1 MASKFTITAE
11 LNLQTKNLNQVVNNL
26 RQQFQGANLNIKLTN
41 LAQANSQMVNLSKN
55 SAAAKKSV
63 DSLGGSVLAAA
74 KRFSGMA
81 LATGTLIG
89 LTRAIK
95 NAVGEA
101 IEFEREMVKISQATG
116 KTMSDLKSLSSEIGN
131 VASNFGV
138 SSKELVLAAR
148 ELTQAGFAADKV
160 RGTLKLLAQ
169 TELAA
174 TFDSIQD
181 TTEGV
186 IAVLNQFGKTAQ
198 RAGTEI
204 DFLEKSLSA
213 INQVSKDFAVESADL
228 ITAIR
233 TTGSAFESAGGSL
246 DELLALF
253 TSVRA
258 TTRESA
264 ESIATGFRTIFTRTQ
279 RLDTINN
286 LRALGIEL
294 QDAEGKF
301 IGPVKA
307 IEKLSLA
314 LNTIDPKDFRF
325 NLIVEELGGFRQ
337 VSKVIPLIQQFS
349 VAQKALNVSQTAS
362 GSLAKDAATAQQSL
376 SVQIDKTREEFK
388 RFIREL
394 TDSKSF
400 QDTARFL
407 LSLANAFIKVA
418 DTIKPLIPL
427 IATFATFKLGQ
438 AFIPA
443 IKGLGSIGKKSLG
456 GPIGF
461 ASGGMVPGQ
470 GNGDTVPAMLTP
482 GEFVIRKSSV
492 EKLGAENLARM
503 NKYAAGGRV
512 TIFPKSNKYGVFAL
526 QPLGAKDDILR
537 GKAKVKNKSVEA
549 QLAAMAKKPDA
560 SVEIAAD
567 DTYQVP
573 AFYIGGNDAEKSQ
586 AMKKRIEKVTKAGF
600 KKIISTIIE
609 TPDFDLGSPPLKTD
623 QSYFNSAIK
632 SLFEKDNSA
641 KATIEGY
648 VLEAVTASLGQ
659 VKLGGG
665 TSNWDF
671 PSLGGKGEKLSQL
684 FGLDKAGLISSLI
697 SGDAK
702 RSISDKAIR
711 SVLGTKIA
719 NSLLQDRS
727 QIGLTKYDQTGVGV
741 KIESSKAV
749 AKKQQAQVKQSSL
762 KGMQAQSE
770 EFRKK
775 IVEIAGEYFNFAK
788 DPNTGLQASRLNL
801 QNFGA
806 GATDLVKGILG
817 PDMKGKF
824 GKNDFSLSEAEQKKV
839 LDQLKKWQGSPPVSL
854 LKSAL
859 GGIVSRF
866 AEGGGVKNAPLVDD
880 ILQATGAI
888 LPHPVKA
895 IQAII
900 DAGGGA
906 VDMDRTL
913 KRTIGDQAYA
923 KAPTKKAQAEVLK
936 RYFRDDAAR
945 LADVKS
951 APLTQFGKAL
961 KDAVESG
968 QINPRKMQI
977 ISKSGRTPGLAE
989 YLSSVF
995 GIPVSNMVFTEG
1007 KTKQP
1012 ALDALRQK
1020 GPRADRVS
1028 RFASGGFA
1036 SGTDTVPAMLTPGEF
1051 VINKQS
1057 AQKIGYSNLHR
1068 MNKVA
1073 KFANGGAVGVQH
1085 LAIGGEVD
1093 QQSHYKPNNKE
1104 SLDSVLSKHRDD
1116 ELQSNFIKTANLSP
1130 NFAESLSKYRELGLI
1145 QKSNSKDRNSSTKSF
1160 IAAYGLSKLK
1170 DEDLKN
1176 KFKDKFEINDEIKNI
1191 FKYYDSGISD
1201 LVSYLGKQDKIKLS
1215 QITGHDFSKNKNYG
1229 NIEIF
1234 SGKNDILAR
1243 YVDGENDR
1251 TGFVEAKKNKDNFYR
1266 VKFSYA
1272 TSGYGPKLYDALL
1285 EEAAKIGSWV
1295 APDTNIS
1302 KNAAGVWKN
1311 YYLNRQDVNKKLMD
1325 YNNWNNASGKFQ
1337 TKPEKDIEKLKLT
1350 WPKKEDPDWALQYAY
1365 QKPSSDNKNIIRAKK
1380 KFGPS
1385 YEGREAVLASIKN
1398 FATGGKT
1405 SGTDTVPAMLTPGE
1419 FVINKQSAQAIGYSS
1434 LNRMNKVG
1442 KFAKGGPVKYFAQ
1455 GGSVSPNSDAEIT
1468 KFINSLKVANSVTAQ
1483 GAKILEKTLKSV
1495 AANNGDLDKS
1505 FEYLKNRID
1514 KAGGAIMVGKKT
1526 VAGVKEAAGETSQQK
1541 QIKELE
1547 NLNQSY
1553 ESINKASSESS
1564 NNLILLGAVV
1574 SSVVSQMSG
1583 LDKPIADAISA
1594 FAGTY
1599 ATVSGIG
1606 KNLLD
1611 FGKNI
1616 YIQSQQSKIAK
1627 QIESLHTFAVQKD
1640 TSATTQHSV
1649 AVKTNSKMAGGGGGI
1664 PNIPS
1669 PAGKG
1674 MSPLGGGLG
1683 GMSKM
1688 LSGAS
1693 VALEVFAVAMAAA
1706 DAAAAY
1712 FAASAEKSGEKFSKS
1727 LEELT
1732 KYGSRSTVSSADM
1745 SKNLSDAFSSSAI
1758 SNSISEIFSFK
1769 TLGNALTGN
1778 LDKQIMGAYTAKS
1791 SGAVIGAQAYENVLA
1806 QKSGQTL
1813 LEKPELFKDK
1823 EVIAKTEDL
1832 TNAFS
1837 KSSIAL
1843 QQEKAKIAKVYGGF
1857 ENAPEQVKKGF
1868 EVLANQTDELEKT
1881 FRQASGILSQRVIK
1895 ELQTNADA
1903 NKAGDNRGVIDRAVR
1918 ENLGREQKIAR
1929 AKNEENFQK
1938 VAALGNNPNRK
1949 FAQMDLDRKVQAE
1962 AKLAN
1967 AEFALSIEKANLQM
1981 MEQTRAIMVEKQ
1993 AREAVIG
2000 SMQKQMA
2007 LAAGLENFAAKL
2019 DKINSSVDTLE
2030 ATFSGTITGLKSS
2043 IPDTKVLTAIAP
2055 DTKDLKAALDAI
2067 SSIGPEGKEVADSF
2081 LDVKKVTQNLKIAL
2095 SEAPASLTQV
2105 GKAFSVETF
2114 IEKNI
2119 GISSKGSVG
2128 KALADMIN
2136 QQMKPTEGE
2145 NVTGAQK
2152 TSLSSKEA
2160 QENILK
2166 NFQEFADYLQKEG
2179 STILENLAKA
2189 EEQQAGILQKI
2200 SESRKRQLDIV
2211 MQDIDGQEKLAD
2223 NVAKARG
2230 KTLTLEEKNAFR
2242 YKKQFTLVGNLAG
2255 NAQGIAAEL
2264 DSVRKAL
2271 KTSSK
2276 SDEGTQKLAERA
2288 NNLETALKSL
2298 ADQSDRTSDVM
2309 SELEKL
2315 RSQREL
2321 ARDATASYL
2330 FGTKEEKDKQEET
2343 MMALQG
2349 AMQTG
2354 NIESIPDELK
2364 SGVLG
2369 LLQQFKDVK
2378 AFGGM
2383 TGREVQNKLMAN
2395 KMMEMGNV
2403 EGAMAIANDTSS
2415 QEEKLIQ
2422 ELGKINN
2429 QEIASR
2435 QGLLAQEGAMQAA
2448 LQEALKNSKDA
2459 TVGLA
2464 GEIAQLRIKF
2474 EEQRNAAGLGAP
2486 KPQEIAAVDK
2496 DIEAGKKKVEELS
2509 NQIKNGEVE
2518 VAALGK
2524 KFIDHIN
2531 LINETA
2537 NFDKASQSAMWL
2549 TDALFNMIGPL
2560 DSLAAIA
2567 KEFTGFDIK
2576 NTIAKG
2582 MDLAAF
2588 SGGIETKSTG
2598 GLIYRA
2604 GGGFAPRGTDTVPA
2618 MLTPGEFVVNKR
2630 AVDKFGAGNLQKINA
2645 GYYANG
2651 GQVDPLDPY
2660 YKMLADIKRGKQ
2672 KRQEQEQALIGDTS
2686 LSRAI
2691 ESRNRRRNMM
2701 RGGTV
2706 NLMAGQATQ
2715 QASPATPVQQAGT
2728 APKAPVAAGG
2738 GLPDMTGFAQSV
2750 ESLNSIAATFSS
2762 FTETLASLANQ
2773 FAGITVQHTM
2783 TVDGN
2788 IALTGVNGP
2797 EIAKQ
2802 LSDAIIGQIRTEVL
2816 NQIQLNNR
2824 QEKR

>member
-1 MASKFTITAE
+1 
-11 LNLQTKNLNQVVNNL
+11 
-26 RQQFQGANLNIKLTN
+26 
-41 LAQANSQMVNLSKN
+41 
-55 SAAAKKSV
+55 
-63 DSLGGSVLAAA
+63 
-74 KRFSGMA
+74 MA

-246 DELLALF
+246 DELIALF
-253 TSVRA
+253 TSVRS

-264 ESIATGFRTIFTRTQ
+264 ESIATGFRTIFTRVQ
-279 RLDTINN
+279 RVDTINA
-286 LRALGIEL
+286 LRNLGIEL

-301 IGPVKA
+301 VGPMEAAKRLA
-307 IEKLSLA
+307 IA
-314 LNTIDPKDFRF
+314 LQTIDPRDFRF
-325 NLIVEELGGFRQ
+325 NLVVEELGGFRQ
-337 VSKVIPLIQQFS
+337 VSKVIPLIQQFT
-349 VAQKALNVSQTAS
+349 VAQKALSSAQGAS

-549 QLAAMAKKPDA
+549 QLAAMAKNPDA

-609 TPDFDLGSPPLKTD
+609 TPDFSLGSPPLKTD

-727 QIGLTKYDQTGVGV
+727 QIGLTKYDQTGAGV

-839 LDQLKKWQGSPPVSL
+839 LDQLKKWREGSPPVSL

-1442 KFAKGGPVKYFAQ
+1442 KFANGGPVGVQYFATGGTVDPATLKMLVEIRKMSRQ
-1455 GGSVSPNSDAEIT
+1455 ALTQGPTASGAALGSGNKQIQTFIKMVEALNKAGLDSSKLIKEGFAEIKKDAANFKISKELKATYKEAASNTSNNQEQQLQKASQTNIQNLLLLGSAIGSVVTQFTTLSDEQKAYYGALTATFTVYQGIGQNLKNFGLGIIETMQQRKQEKLALAQSAAAMKNHANAANQAATQIKSGSVGSKAGSTAGGSGIGGTISKLDKGMVIFDGIITGFSAVMAIAAANAAYYAEVSEKSAKKMNETIDALFKDASKVSTGKLTSDISQASSDKAKASLMGKIGSDSKSIMKILGAAIGGGIIGGKVGGVAGTATGVPGGTLVGAGIGATAGAFGGAYLQYQDQVARAEAKQKQMLDDLNAASASLAVSFKTSAEETQKLQKFMGSIDKKTDKQVSDQAAASTT
-1468 KFINSLKVANSVTAQ
+1468 KFVQSLDAATNAELKYMNAAGSLVEAQKLFGDQIKQAKEKADEFGKALDQIIGAEYARQITQLGNKIGTKGVDVGGEISKIVESQKENISKRTTAETKSQ
-1483 GAKILEKTLKSV
+1483 YGAKIEDLLRGAGKAGTPKGDFAQFMGKQIQSLTFGKGGLNEKRAEKGELELEKSATEAAIQIIKQKQALAEEEAIRKKLIGTLADQLALSIGLE
-1495 AANNGDLDKS
+1495 N
-1505 FEYLKNRID
+1505 FEYSIK
-1514 KAGGAIMVGKKT
+1514 KANDSIVNAGAM
-1526 VAGVKEAAGETSQQK
+1526 
-1541 QIKELE
+1541 
-1547 NLNQSY
+1547 
-1553 ESINKASSESS
+1553 
-1564 NNLILLGAVV
+1564 
-1574 SSVVSQMSG
+1574 
-1583 LDKPIADAISA
+1583 
-1594 FAGTY
+1594 
-1599 ATVSGIG
+1599 
-1606 KNLLD
+1606 
-1611 FGKNI
+1611 FGD
-1616 YIQSQQSKIAK
+1616 
-1627 QIESLHTFAVQKD
+1627 SL
-1640 TSATTQHSV
+1640 S
-1649 AVKTNSKMAGGGGGI
+1649 
-1664 PNIPS
+1664 
-1669 PAGKG
+1669 
-1674 MSPLGGGLG
+1674 
-1683 GMSKM
+1683 
-1688 LSGAS
+1688 
-1693 VALEVFAVAMAAA
+1693 
-1706 DAAAAY
+1706 
-1712 FAASAEKSGEKFSKS
+1712 
-1727 LEELT
+1727 
-1732 KYGSRSTVSSADM
+1732 
-1745 SKNLSDAFSSSAI
+1745 AFSSSVPNADVLSLSAPNAANSPDFKKAMDTISSVGPIGKELADKFNQLNGVMPKLKVGLEKNTLRVGASSKEIDSFIQSIGIDGGTDVGKAI
-1758 SNSISEIFSFK
+1758 RESIEKETKSSEI
-1769 TLGNALTGN
+1769 TPREGV
-1778 LDKQIMGAYTAKS
+1778 S
-1791 SGAVIGAQAYENVLA
+1791 SGAE
-1806 QKSGQTL
+1806 
-1813 LEKPELFKDK
+1813 
-1823 EVIAKTEDL
+1823 IAKRIQDNIE
-1832 TNAFS
+1832 NY
-1837 KSSIAL
+1837 
-1843 QQEKAKIAKVYGGF
+1843 AKILQEGG
-1857 ENAPEQVKKGF
+1857 
-1868 EVLANQTDELEKT
+1868 
-1881 FRQASGILSQRVIK
+1881 
-1895 ELQTNADA
+1895 
-1903 NKAGDNRGVIDRAVR
+1903 
-1918 ENLGREQKIAR
+1918 GRI
-1929 AKNEENFQK
+1929 
-1938 VAALGNNPNRK
+1938 
-1949 FAQMDLDRKVQAE
+1949 
-1962 AKLAN
+1962 
-1967 AEFALSIEKANLQM
+1967 
-1981 MEQTRAIMVEKQ
+1981 
-1993 AREAVIG
+1993 
-2000 SMQKQMA
+2000 
-2007 LAAGLENFAAKL
+2007 
-2019 DKINSSVDTLE
+2019 
-2030 ATFSGTITGLKSS
+2030 
-2043 IPDTKVLTAIAP
+2043 
-2055 DTKDLKAALDAI
+2055 LKAMQDHEA
-2067 SSIGPEGKEVADSF
+2067 SITKAYDE
-2081 LDVKKVTQNLKIAL
+2081 IA
-2095 SEAPASLTQV
+2095 Q
-2105 GKAFSVETF
+2105 
-2114 IEKNI
+2114 
-2119 GISSKGSVG
+2119 
-2128 KALADMIN
+2128 
-2136 QQMKPTEGE
+2136 
-2145 NVTGAQK
+2145 
-2152 TSLSSKEA
+2152 
-2160 QENILK
+2160 
-2166 NFQEFADYLQKEG
+2166 
-2179 STILENLAKA
+2179 
-2189 EEQQAGILQKI
+2189 
-2200 SESRKRQLDIV
+2200 SRKRQLDIELEGA
-2211 MQDIDGQEKLAD
+2211 DSFQELVK
-2223 NVAKARG
+2223 NVANAQG
-2230 KTLTLEEKNAFR
+2230 KILTLTEKNALR
-2242 YKKQFTLVGNLAG
+2242 TNRQNMLAG
-2255 NAQGIAAEL
+2255 KYAGNPEAIGKRLRDI
-2264 DSVRKAL
+2264 R
-2271 KTSSK
+2271 T
-2276 SDEGTQKLAERA
+2276 
-2288 NNLETALKSL
+2288 SL
-2298 ADQSDRTSDVM
+2298 AKETDIGKKAGLLEESTKLKQSLKELSNQSSRTADTLF
-2309 SELEKL
+2309 ELEKL
-2315 RSQREL
+2315 KAQRET
-2321 ARDATASYL
+2321 ARDATKSYL
-2330 FGTKEEKDKQEET
+2330 FGTREEKDKQEDI
-2343 MMALQG
+2343 MVALRD
-2349 AMQTG
+2349 AMQSG
-2354 NIESIPDELK
+2354 DIESIPDELK
-2364 SGVLG
+2364 SGVSG
-2369 LLQQFKDVK
+2369 LLDQFKDVK

-2383 TGREVQNKLMAN
+2383 TGKEVQNQLMAN
-2395 KMMEMGNV
+2395 KMMQMGNV
-2403 EGAMAIANDTSS
+2403 EGAMAIANDTSGPE
-2415 QEEKLIQ
+2415 QQMIQ
-2422 ELGKINN
+2422 ELGNIY
-2429 QEIASR
+2429 
-2435 QGLLAQEGAMQAA
+2435 AQEEKARRAMLLEEMLHQDMLNQSIQMNTQSLNNLVKETQEKAAELRPAGGPQNLETPEA
-2448 LQEALKNSKDA
+2448 LQAQKKAAEARLTKIDSDIATIDQSIEKFLQRIDNMFQQVKD
-2459 TVGLA
+2459 
-2464 GEIAQLRIKF
+2464 KF
-2474 EEQRNAAGLGAP
+2474 DGTE
-2486 KPQEIAAVDK
+2486 K
-2496 DIEAGKKKVEELS
+2496 
-2509 NQIKNGEVE
+2509 
-2518 VAALGK
+2518 
-2524 KFIDHIN
+2524 
-2531 LINETA
+2531 
-2537 NFDKASQSAMWL
+2537 
-2549 TDALFNMIGPL
+2549 
-2560 DSLAAIA
+2560 
-2567 KEFTGFDIK
+2567 
-2576 NTIAKG
+2576 
-2582 MDLAAF
+2582 
-2588 SGGIETKSTG
+2588 KSTG

-2604 GGGFAPRGTDTVPA
+2604 GGGFTPRGTDTVPA

-2651 GQVDPLDPY
+2651 GNIDQLGLPSRRSGNIRSRLDEVRKQIEQGV
-2660 YKMLADIKRGKQ
+2660 YKNKEGKNINDIMDMREYRKAKEQAIKEAKAEDQKQADEIAKRGRDPKIAYMQKAEEWLKQ
-2672 KRQEQEQALIGDTS
+2672 RSINTRKMEGFLNPKKVQSSGSSKVSGPIVQQKTMISQSMAQQQRQS
-2686 LSRAI
+2686 
-2691 ESRNRRRNMM
+2691 
-2701 RGGTV
+2701 
-2706 NLMAGQATQ
+2706 MATTPAQ
-2715 QASPATPVQQAGT
+2715 QANAAVNPG
-2728 APKAPVAAGG
+2728 AAGAG
-2738 GLPDMTGFAQSV
+2738 AMPPDMTGFAQSV

-2762 FTETLASLANQ
+2762 FTETLANLANQ

-2783 TVDGN
+2783 TVDGS
-2788 IALTGVNGP
+2788 IAVTGVNGP